1 MKLFVFL
8 ALINFPFTRGV
19 RDIPRLILRQD
30 RIDNRLEYN
39 VHQNHTV
46 FFHPEDSDELYVGGT
61 DFVFQIDVECSRIIE
76 LFPLSTTGGQTCG
89 EGPCENVITV
99 IQKFQDSLFVCGT
112 NGNKPQCWKL
122 YSQMPNHTHEIVESY
137 EGTGLSPYVYSQ
149 NALSL
154 TVEGDLYAAAP
165 LYSDGSSLQFR
176 RKAGS
181 RTNVWMYNKWVTEP
195 TFISACWVR
204 RREEPANEKI
214 YIFFREKNSDSSPEA
229 DPWISRV
236 AQVCK
241 VDEGGSKRFF
251 QNMWTSFLKA
261 RLVCGIPN
269 ESLYFNRLQDIFV
282 LHAEEWRDSQV
293 YALFTSSWNGTAV
306 CVYSM
311 AEIDRIFQN
320 SPFKGYNE
328 DIPNPR
334 PGTCVPNSKDLP
346 LATVNVIKDH
356 PEMTDWIHPI
366 QPYTPFYI
374 SNYYYT
380 KIAVDRVQA
389 ADHTM
394 HNVLLLAT
402 DTGMIHKILKDGFKP
417 FIISETHLSNHSD
430 VIRSMKLDSRKRKLV
445 VGLSEQISIL
455 DLQRCQDYNV
465 SCAECV
471 LARDPYCA
479 WTEAGCRPTVPG
491 GIQNING
498 GQTNVC
504 PKTAEA
510 EIAEEPKMPTSNRTR
525 RDTQPSHPPSP
536 SSSRNALGVSV
547 HSLPLDVPFYLS
559 CPIDSYHAHYSW
571 EHLGTTHP
579 CLRLQASCLHL
590 IPSMQTEH
598 YGNYRCVSKERD
610 YTRVVREVR
619 ATQLLNNPNPA
630 VITRPLRPARPMN
643 RETKTNGG
651 TAVMAGRFGT
661 FAALAILVRLLQ

>member
-1 MKLFVFL
+1 FL
-8 ALINFPFTRGV
+8 C
-19 RDIPRLILRQD
+19 
-30 RIDNRLEYN
+30 
-39 VHQNHTV
+39 
-46 FFHPEDSDELYVGGT
+46 SD
-61 DFVFQIDVECSRIIE
+61 DVIIV
-76 LFPLSTTGGQTCG
+76 Q
-89 EGPCENVITV
+89 
-99 IQKFQDSLFVCGT
+99 
-112 NGNKPQCWKL
+112 
-122 YSQMPNHTHEIVESY
+122 
-137 EGTGLSPYVYSQ
+137 
-149 NALSL
+149 
-154 TVEGDLYAAAP
+154 
-165 LYSDGSSLQFR
+165 
-176 RKAGS
+176 
-181 RTNVWMYNKWVTEP
+181 
-195 TFISACWVR
+195 
-204 RREEPANEKI
+204 
-214 YIFFREKNSDSSPEA
+214 
-229 DPWISRV
+229 
-236 AQVCK
+236 
-241 VDEGGSKRFF
+241 
-251 QNMWTSFLKA
+251 
-261 RLVCGIPN
+261 
-269 ESLYFNRLQDIFV
+269 SLYFNRLQDIFV

-380 KIAVDRVQA
+380 KIAVDR
-389 ADHTM
+389 
-394 HNVLLLAT
+394 
-402 DTGMIHKILKDGFKP
+402 
-417 FIISETHLSNHSD
+417 
-430 VIRSMKLDSRKRKLV
+430 RKLV